1 MTISV
6 PALLAAYALAAAAA
20 GTWWLPRASWPR
32 RLPRLGI
39 AAWQVLTVTFVA
51 SVLLTAMLIA
61 IPCLPDGVHLDA
73 AAELRNHYSSAR
85 GIVIGSTAAVGSL
98 AVIGSPASFDSLTAS
113 GDSFCSRAFCSG
125 VAGASMR
132 V

>member
-1 MTISV
+1 MFFG
-6 PALLAAYALAAAAA
+6 A
-20 GTWWLPRASWPR
+20 GGAGGEP
-32 RLPRLGI
+32 
-39 AAWQVLTVTFVA
+39 
-51 SVLLTAMLIA
+51 
-61 IPCLPDGVHLDA
+61 
-73 AAELRNHYSSAR
+73 
-85 GIVIGSTAAVGSL
+85 AVGGHDLQSADGGVVARARVSL